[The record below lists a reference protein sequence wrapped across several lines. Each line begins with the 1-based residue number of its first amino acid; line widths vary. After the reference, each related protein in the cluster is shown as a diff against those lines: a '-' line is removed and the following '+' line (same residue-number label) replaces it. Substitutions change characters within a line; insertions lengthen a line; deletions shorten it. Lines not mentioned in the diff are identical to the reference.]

1 MSALHD
7 SGLEPDDPIISP
19 IRPGTIIAYR
29 LLPVDMP
36 LNPNKVWRGKV
47 KWCNDT
53 IILVDMLEPGYNG
66 LNEMVTYEQLVGVE
80 YTQ

>member
-1 MSALHD
+1 MGASYD
-7 SGLEPDDPIISP
+7 SGLDRNDPIVLGL
-19 IRPGTIIAYR
+19 RPGTIIAYR
-29 LLPVDMP
+29 LLPTDIP

-66 LNEMVTYEQLVGVE
+66 LNETVTYDQLVGVE

>member
-1 MSALHD
+1 MSALYD
-7 SGLEPDDPIISP
+7 SELEPDDPIISP
-19 IRPGTIIAYR
+19 IRPGTIIAYG